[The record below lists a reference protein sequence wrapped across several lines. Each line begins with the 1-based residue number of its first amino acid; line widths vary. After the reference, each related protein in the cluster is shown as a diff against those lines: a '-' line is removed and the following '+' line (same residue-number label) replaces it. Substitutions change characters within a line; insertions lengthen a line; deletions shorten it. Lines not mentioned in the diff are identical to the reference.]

1 MISHTRATESTIKP
15 IKINFILLSQKFFPK
30 EKINRD
36 ILSRKENQL
45 LWTFRNYE
53 LFVLK
58 FANNEIPFIYKSKA
72 NGQMKV
78 NKNTKQNQQKHLL
91 RLRKSVCDINNGI
104 DWHVNLIICT
114 RARVLVKIRRSET
127 IIIEWSKVQCS
138 QIAKG
143 DVNRQV
149 KIILT
154 FHLWA
159 FHIISCSFWAFQIT

>member
-1 MISHTRATESTIKP
+1 M
-15 IKINFILLSQKFFPK
+15 LSQKFFPK

-104 DWHVNLIICT
+104 DWHVNLF
-114 RARVLVKIRRSET
+114 A
-127 IIIEWSKVQCS
+127 
-138 QIAKG
+138 
-143 DVNRQV
+143 
-149 KIILT
+149 
-154 FHLWA
+154 
-159 FHIISCSFWAFQIT
+159 ISFDCKHKCVGGVCNALLFVHVHVSS